1 MFIYKF
7 VSKFNNFDDSST
19 RILRRKKE
27 KGLKDIASNVFSWK
41 SRNQYGGKVLESDE
55 PKVSFAAIIIIR
67 VVNSSGLKQTSFE

>member
-27 KGLKDIASNVFSWK
+27 KGLKDIASNVSTCFRGNFEISMEAKFSN
-41 SRNQYGGKVLESDE
+41 RIES
-55 PKVSFAAIIIIR
+55 
-67 VVNSSGLKQTSFE
+67 

>member
-19 RILRRKKE
+19 RILRRKK
-27 KGLKDIASNVFSWK
+27 GLKDIASNVFSWK
-41 SRNQYGGKVLESDE
+41 FRNQYGGKVLESDE